1 MPLVFTQNQNFI
13 VYLMFLNGLVFLG
26 LNFIAYSI
34 VFPGPKG
41 SKRLGYLLIVAVLVA
56 LMVTQEYHLLV
67 QMDFPAS
74 PARNILLGG
83 FILPVF
89 LVSLVYYRVQ
99 RARIGK

>member
-1 MPLVFTQNQNFI
+1 VFTQNQNFI
-13 VYLMFLNGLVFLG
+13 VYLMFLNGLLFLG

-67 QMDFPAS
+67 QMEFPATS
-74 PARNILLGG
+74 AQYILLGG

-89 LVSLVYYRVQ
+89 LVSLVYYRIQ
-99 RARIGK
+99 RSQQEK